1 MLNSLCANNLAAC
14 FKSPVAAFSTSTGTS
29 TCTSTIFSTI
39 SGCLFTTCSSSSMCF
54 FSFLLS
60 SVRLFFSLVIL
71 IIFSTVSLST
81 SITLCGTMTSF
92 ITSTGTSIIFS
103 TSTIFSTGFSIST
116 MRSGPGTSTNLS
128 MYSTLGFSVSNLSS
142 SRIFFFGLALQNP
155 KVSACLLY
163 LGQFRC

>member
-29 TCTSTIFSTI
+29 TIFSTI
-39 SGCLFTTCSSSSMCF
+39 SGCLFTTCSSSLMYF

-128 MYSTLGFSVSNLSS
+128 MYSTTVLGFSVSNLSS
-142 SRIFFFGLALQNP
+142 SSIFFFDLVLQNS
-155 KVSACLLY
+155 KVFVCLLN
-163 LGQFRC
+163 QFQC